1 MNRNE
6 AARPA
11 GIEYVGQ
18 PGISKECKDA
28 VLRLLQF
35 GDRVTHVRIL
45 SSSNYHCLLL
55 RLNVGYLVAVKSGFS
70 SGYLGEGSRTFS
82 YVLELLDAHGADI
95 EEYIVPAEVIGRLDS
110 SSLTAGDL
118 NTLDAAKPV
127 RPLRWPH
134 YVFEDDEDQKDA
146 GTLWQEFPPVIPF
159 AVIDSRIV
167 DLALS
172 FWDEPD
178 QKLLVGY
185 RRLEEIVRK
194 RTAID
199 GHGAKLFSRAFAPN
213 DGRLAWKDINGG
225 EHAGRMELF
234 TSAYMAYRNRRAH
247 RESSD
252 SAETLL
258 TEFLLLNHLYR
269 LEKDS
274 IDATSTHSRHSV
286 ERTGG

>member
-1 MNRNE
+1 MNRNK

-134 YVFEDDEDQKDA
+134 YVFE
-146 GTLWQEFPPVIPF
+146 G
-159 AVIDSRIV
+159 
-167 DLALS
+167 
-172 FWDEPD
+172 
-178 QKLLVGY
+178 
-185 RRLEEIVRK
+185 
-194 RTAID
+194 
-199 GHGAKLFSRAFAPN
+199 
-213 DGRLAWKDINGG
+213 
-225 EHAGRMELF
+225 
-234 TSAYMAYRNRRAH
+234 
-247 RESSD
+247 
-252 SAETLL
+252 
-258 TEFLLLNHLYR
+258 
-269 LEKDS
+269 
-274 IDATSTHSRHSV
+274 
-286 ERTGG
+286 